1 MLSTFFSLECWIL
14 FAIISP
20 CVFILPE
27 LFLGERSHFANKIKA
42 LNRLK
47 AKLLVLA
54 EDLGVTNIE
63 KINRALVENELKH
76 VTRYYM
82 FRPQKLVRDLKTG
95 LQLPDINAV
104 LDGDIEPLI
113 RNHINIR
120 HVR

>member
-1 MLSTFFSLECWIL
+1 MHLFSYCMLNFVCYQPSCI
-14 FAIISP
+14 
-20 CVFILPE
+20 FIWPE

-54 EDLGVTNIE
+54 EDLGVSNVK
-63 KINRALVENELKH
+63 KINRALVQNELKH
-76 VTRYYM
+76 VARYYM

-95 LQLPDINAV
+95 LQLPDINVV

-113 RNHINIR
+113 RNYVNQR
-120 HVR
+120 HLR

>member
-1 MLSTFFSLECWIL
+1 
-14 FAIISP
+14 
-20 CVFILPE
+20 LPE